1 MAYYQSI
8 IDNTPIVY
16 RYDEQEDLL
25 MNNLNF
31 LKNQLDNSINELL
44 LNYHPFLTDGGNH
57 FSRNRKIP
65 LKTLI
70 EYILFMG
77 SNALKDELYDL
88 SNFNDTPSVSAFVQ
102 QRRKISADAFRFL
115 FDSFNKRTYSPQNGL
130 FIGYRLLAVDGSSVP
145 ISHNPKDEDTYIK
158 QISKGGLS
166 GKGHNAFHLNAMY
179 DLLDHT
185 YTDAVIQG
193 EAHMNEND
201 AFNTMILRYN
211 GAKAIFIADRG
222 FESLNSFVY
231 VMKKHQKFL
240 IRVKDIHSNGLLS
253 SLPEQESSEFDIDY
267 QFIATTKQTNEVK
280 SRKDIYK
287 FMSTTSRFDHFE
299 ENNPYYP
306 VNLRIVRIRIG
317 EDKYESI
324 MTNLDR
330 DEFSYED
337 IKKLY
342 EMRWGIET
350 SFREIKY
357 SVGLNA
363 FHAKNRESI
372 KQEIYAKLLFY
383 NFSERIIRKVRP
395 KTSKKNR
402 KYQYA
407 INATRAFHN
416 IRIYMKRK
424 RGGQTPPD
432 IESIIANDI
441 EPVRPDRSDPR
452 KVRKQAPV
460 HFIYRFQ

>member
-1 MAYYQSI
+1 
-8 IDNTPIVY
+8 
-16 RYDEQEDLL
+16 

-240 IRVKDIHSNGLLS
+240 IRVKDIHSNGLHL
-253 SLPEQESSEFDIDY
+253 LFL
-267 QFIATTKQTNEVK
+267 N
-280 SRKDIYK
+280 R
-287 FMSTTSRFDHFE
+287 
-299 ENNPYYP
+299 NP
-306 VNLRIVRIRIG
+306 VNLILIISLSLLQNRQMKSKVVKIYI
-317 EDKYESI
+317 
-324 MTNLDR
+324 NLC
-330 DEFSYED
+330 
-337 IKKLY
+337 L
-342 EMRWGIET
+342 
-350 SFREIKY
+350 
-357 SVGLNA
+357 
-363 FHAKNRESI
+363 
-372 KQEIYAKLLFY
+372 QLLDLTILK
-383 NFSERIIRKVRP
+383 RIIP
-395 KTSKKNR
+395 
-402 KYQYA
+402 
-407 INATRAFHN
+407 I
-416 IRIYMKRK
+416 IL
-424 RGGQTPPD
+424 
-432 IESIIANDI
+432 SICVLS
-441 EPVRPDRSDPR
+441 E
-452 KVRKQAPV
+452 
-460 HFIYRFQ
+460 